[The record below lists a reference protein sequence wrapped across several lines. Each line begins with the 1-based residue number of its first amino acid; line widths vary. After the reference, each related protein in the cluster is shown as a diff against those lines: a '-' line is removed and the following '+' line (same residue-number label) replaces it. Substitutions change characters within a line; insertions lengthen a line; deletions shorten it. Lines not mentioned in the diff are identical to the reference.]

1 MTPSKPS
8 YVIYSSLASQSA
20 DAISEFWSSS
30 MRTIGATDR
39 IFKLLRTQ
47 RSPAPPRNHPALTG
61 RIVFQD
67 VIFAYPERS
76 QAPARKGINLAIAPG
91 ETVVGCKRS
100 CGRHCLRLFAKLRG
114 LCRRRHFPN
123 VHQHPGRNL
132 ALIFNLAARTNCCA
146 DIGAQVV
153 GVYFD
158 GVELNTFQ
166 PDVSGAWSLYSVL
179 LNNVAAGSHTVRFA
193 GLSSTSP
200 DTSAFV
206 ADVQLA
212 AVEVPEPSSL
222 ALLGLA
228 MFGFVAA
235 RRKAHS
241 KA

>member
-1 MTPSKPS
+1 M
-8 YVIYSSLASQSA
+8 SSLPTLNGARRQHAKGSIWPSPQAKQSWGASAPAGGTAFVFLQSYAGYA
-20 DAISEFWSSS
+20 DGAISQTFTS
-30 MRTIGATDR
+30 
-39 IFKLLRTQ
+39 TQ
-47 RSPAPPRNHPALTG
+47 AG
-61 RIVFQD
+61 
-67 VIFAYPERS
+67 
-76 QAPARKGINLAIAPG
+76 
-91 ETVVGCKRS
+91 
-100 CGRHCLRLFAKLRG
+100 
-114 LCRRRHFPN
+114 
-123 VHQHPGRNL
+123 NL